1 MDATIACR
9 SYPFIKVDHPY
20 HYGKN
25 YRANPDSQIIIC
37 CN

>member
-1 MDATIACR
+1 MNAAIVGGDH
-9 SYPFIKVDHPY
+9 PFIKVDHPS